1 MPSGS
6 AARLGFRFLRPAPV
20 DFTIEWETA
29 QTNILSQCGPG
40 GWSITDNGRT
50 VRFSF
55 QNSANCGGCN
65 PLRQS
70 GVATASI
77 YTGSNNYQFQPV
89 LQGRGEQQDS
99 NFDTMNLYL
108 DGALITQA
116 RAPGGR
122 LGCAVAAPA
131 VIIPPVP
138 PMFTLTKFR
147 TYEFELRADT
157 NDPLFHVN
165 AYYEAVLNFFVL

>member
-1 MPSGS
+1 MPAAG

-20 DFTIEWETA
+20 NFTIEWDLNETG
-29 QTNILSQCGPG
+29 ILPQCGPG
-40 GWSITDNGRT
+40 GWTVSNDGRT

-65 PLRQS
+65 PLRQT

-89 LQGRGEQQDS
+89 LQGRGEQEDS

-108 DGALITQA
+108 NNVLITQA
-116 RAPGGR
+116 RAPGGK

-131 VIIPPVP
+131 VIVPPVP

-157 NDPLFHVN
+157 IDSLFHVN
-165 AYYEAVLNFFVL
+165 AYYEAALNFFVL